1 VLKMQRERWC
11 RNCRGWHRDG
21 EWPRACSEA
30 LYGPRSA
37 KSELPLPFV
46 RRDHMDGVKH
56 PRNGTIIES
65 RSEYD
70 RETKEYLA
78 ENPNLVEL
86 GTEKATSNGFS
97 DSDDIKSDVIT
108 AMKMVEQGYKPETG
122 TAADATNGWTDPA

>member
-1 VLKMQRERWC
+1 MMRERFC

-21 EWPRACSEA
+21 EWPRECSEA
-30 LYGPRSA
+30 LYGPRS
-37 KSELPLPFV
+37 KPSSLPLPFV

-86 GTEKATSNGFS
+86 GTEKATVTHDYGG
-97 DSDDIKSDVIT
+97 DDIKSDVIT
-108 AMKMVEQGYKPETG
+108 AMKMVEQGYRPTTE
-122 TAADATNGWTDPA
+122 TAAASEGWVDPA